1 MYTFDI
7 HEIYSTFDE
16 YLAIYKQMMNLTVL
30 VCNIR
35 SFFVSFLWGGKFL
48 TSVNDSRI
56 LGNIALE
63 QSEALA
69 LNRMA
74 IMQTSLLGF
83 GNDL

>member
-7 HEIYSTFDE
+7 HEIYSRFDE
-16 YLAIYKQMMNLTVL
+16 YLAIYKQMMNFTVL
-30 VCNIR
+30 VCNMR
-35 SFFVSFLWGGKFL
+35 SFFVSFFWGGKFL
-48 TSVNDSRI
+48 TSLDDSRI

-69 LNRMA
+69 LNGMA
-74 IMQTSLLGF
+74 IMQTPLLGF

>member
-1 MYTFDI
+1 MKFTAHLMNI
-7 HEIYSTFDE
+7 
-16 YLAIYKQMMNLTVL
+16 AIYKQMMNLTVL

-48 TSVNDSRI
+48 TSLGDSRI

-63 QSEALA
+63 QSEALT
-69 LNRMA
+69 LNGMA
-74 IMQTSLLGF
+74 IMQTPLLGF